1 MKGAY
6 VQYIMTKI
14 IIQGIIGKKGFC
26 FNSLQKSKAI
36 KSQKQKKKWN
46 KPKF

>member
-6 VQYIMTKI
+6 AWYIMAKI

-36 KSQKQKKKWN
+36 KSQKKNKKVE
-46 KPKF
+46 